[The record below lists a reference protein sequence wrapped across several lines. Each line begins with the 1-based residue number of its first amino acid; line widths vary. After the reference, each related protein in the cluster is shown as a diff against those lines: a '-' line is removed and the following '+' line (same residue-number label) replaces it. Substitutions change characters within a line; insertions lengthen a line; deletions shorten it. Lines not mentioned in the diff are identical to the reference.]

1 MSNNKP
7 PEFLPM
13 SDEEG
18 YYIRDPNAVL
28 VRTDAEFRAF
38 AAHLLAL
45 AEGLETVKAALSQE
59 QQDMVQS
66 VTDRFTAVQGDTKML
81 LALVRELASYNVAL
95 TKQRQ
100 SARAAYNTGWQDRYE
115 DILSQLHPED
125 HRMLRWILEH
135 LDASDASDRTP
146 F

>member
-13 SDEEG
+13 SDDEG

-28 VRTDAEFRAF
+28 VRTDAEFRTF

-45 AEGLETVKAALSQE
+45 AEGLETIEAALSPE
-59 QQDMVQS
+59 QQVLMQA

-81 LALVRELASYNVAL
+81 LALVRELASYNIKL
-95 TKQRQ
+95 TAQRQ
-100 SARAAYNTGWQDRYE
+100 SARAAYNTGWKDRYE

-135 LDASDASDRTP
+135 LDREDESDMR

>member
-1 MSNNKP
+1 MSNKNP
-7 PEFLPM
+7 PEFLPF

-18 YYIRDPNAVL
+18 YYVRDPNAVL
-28 VRTDAEFRAF
+28 VRTDAEFRTF

-45 AEGLETVKAALSQE
+45 AEGLESVNAALSPE
-59 QQDMVQS
+59 QQAMVQS
-66 VTDRFTAVQGDTKML
+66 VTDRFAAVQGDTKML
-81 LALVRELASYNVAL
+81 LALVRELASYNIAL
-95 TKQRQ
+95 TAQRQ
-100 SARAAYNTGWQDRYE
+100 SARAAYNTGWKDRYE

-135 LDASDASDRTP
+135 LDAADASDGTP

>member
-13 SDEEG
+13 SDDEG

-28 VRTDAEFRAF
+28 VRTDAEFRTF

-45 AEGLETVKAALSQE
+45 AEGLETIEAALSPE
-59 QQDMVQS
+59 QQVLMQA

-81 LALVRELASYNVAL
+81 LALVRELASYNIKL
-95 TKQRQ
+95 TAQRQ
-100 SARAAYNTGWQDRYE
+100 SARAAYNTGWKDRYE

-135 LDASDASDRTP
+135 LDAADPSDGMP

>member
-13 SDEEG
+13 SDDEG

-28 VRTDAEFRAF
+28 VRTDAEFRTF

-45 AEGLETVKAALSQE
+45 AEGLETIEAALSPE
-59 QQDMVQS
+59 QQVLMQA

-81 LALVRELASYNVAL
+81 LALVRELASYNIKL
-95 TKQRQ
+95 TAQRQ
-100 SARAAYNTGWQDRYE
+100 SARAAYNTGWKDRYE

-135 LDASDASDRTP
+135 LDREDDPSL